1 MKSKKV
7 VSSFQPKPLAVAI
20 FYTLSRQLDLYD
32 FPRYHNQRS
41 SQWVAQLPFDLNAN
55 RLSIGT
61 VAVEYRNNGLG
72 VFQIDSFAIANKLLM
87 MLATLAV

>member
-41 SQWVAQLPFDLNAN
+41 SQWVAQLPFDLNSN
-55 RLSIGT
+55 LLSIGT
-61 VAVEYRNNGLG
+61 VAVEYHNNNGLG
-72 VFQIDSFAIANKLLM
+72 VFQIDAFAIANKSYG
-87 MLATLAV
+87 